1 MLKNYFKIAVRNLLK
16 HKLHTG
22 INLIGLSLGLGV
34 SILIFF
40 FVQFE
45 LSFETFHQD
54 LDRIYRVKTHERID
68 GEMKET
74 YSSPVVLESAFREEF
89 PQIEAITGVTNAD
102 VQAILPDQSTQ
113 NQRIRLVHP
122 DFLKMLNFPLIKGDI
137 SSQLVD
143 KYSVVITEK
152 AAKLYFGSAD
162 PIGQSL
168 QLKMGEDFVD
178 YRVSGLLK
186 NPPANNSIP
195 FEILMPIENM
205 DFFADKESL
214 ASWYNVWGFNLV
226 KLNNPEQVASIHQSM
241 EAFMKKSLG
250 EDYEEGGLYFTLTPL
265 ADMHFAE
272 GAGNGAVQ
280 TTQKSLLWI
289 LSGIAFLVLLIACI
303 NFTTMAIGRAT
314 SRAKEVGVRKTM
326 GASFGQLII
335 QFMMEAFLTT
345 LTASVIGVVLA
356 ELFLPTFNDLFQ
368 KELDIVYGPTQ
379 FGILAGLIVFISGLA
394 GAYPAFFL
402 SGLRPIK
409 VLKGNLSLHFGKQG
423 LRKGLV
429 AFQFFISF
437 LLIATTLIMV
447 NQMNAIQEYD
457 LGFDQEQIL
466 IVDMPD
472 YPSQNFVTSLKE
484 SFRTAESFRQTLV
497 SRTEIASTA
506 LTVAT
511 YGDDAFWQVG
521 FPLEDGTMFSF
532 KVNFVSGDYM
542 ETLGMEL
549 LEGRTINPAVGADS
563 SALIIN
569 EAFAKA
575 FNWEDPTGEMLPR
588 TDFEPHQIIGVVKD
602 FHHASLY
609 QPIEPV
615 MIAKS
620 PMAVFSGITNLM
632 INSSTN
638 PKLLVRAAGG
648 DINQVRSV
656 IEAEW
661 EKQFKGLPLE
671 ISFLDETVEAQYQS
685 DRRLGKM
692 VFIAASLAI
701 LIAAMGLFAMV
712 ALSIA
717 GRTKEIGIRKVL
729 GASSW
734 SISWLFGKEFIV
746 TTLVGVIVALPLSI
760 YLMQGWLD
768 QFAVKGWPSW
778 ISFALLVIG
787 GITFTLA
794 LVYAQSLKASLSNP
808 VNTLKD
814 E

>member
-1 MLKNYFKIAVRNLLK
+1 M
-16 HKLHTG
+16 G
-22 INLIGLSLGLGV
+22 
-34 SILIFF
+34 
-40 FVQFE
+40 FVQE
-45 LSFETFHQD
+45 L
-54 LDRIYRVKTHERID
+54 R
-68 GEMKET
+68 G
-74 YSSPVVLESAFREEF
+74 
-89 PQIEAITGVTNAD
+89 
-102 VQAILPDQSTQ
+102 
-113 NQRIRLVHP
+113 
-122 DFLKMLNFPLIKGDI
+122 
-137 SSQLVD
+137 
-143 KYSVVITEK
+143 
-152 AAKLYFGSAD
+152 
-162 PIGQSL
+162 
-168 QLKMGEDFVD
+168 
-178 YRVSGLLK
+178 RVSDRLYRWG
-186 NPPANNSIP
+186 PA
-195 FEILMPIENM
+195 
-205 DFFADKESL
+205 
-214 ASWYNVWGFNLV
+214 
-226 KLNNPEQVASIHQSM
+226 
-241 EAFMKKSLG
+241 
-250 EDYEEGGLYFTLTPL
+250 LYYQP
-265 ADMHFAE
+265 AYAAIA
-272 GAGNGAVQ
+272 AG
-280 TTQKSLLWI
+280 
-289 LSGIAFLVLLIACI
+289 
-303 NFTTMAIGRAT
+303 IG
-314 SRAKEVGVRKTM
+314 
-326 GASFGQLII
+326 
-335 QFMMEAFLTT
+335 
-345 LTASVIGVVLA
+345 
-356 ELFLPTFNDLFQ
+356 
-368 KELDIVYGPTQ
+368 
-379 FGILAGLIVFISGLA
+379 
-394 GAYPAFFL
+394 
-402 SGLRPIK
+402 
-409 VLKGNLSLHFGKQG
+409 
-423 LRKGLV
+423 
-429 AFQFFISF
+429 
-437 LLIATTLIMV
+437 
-447 NQMNAIQEYD
+447 
-457 LGFDQEQIL
+457 
-466 IVDMPD
+466 
-472 YPSQNFVTSLKE
+472 
-484 SFRTAESFRQTLV
+484 
-497 SRTEIASTA
+497 
-506 LTVAT
+506 
-511 YGDDAFWQVG
+511 
-521 FPLEDGTMFSF
+521 LEDGTMFSF

-569 EAFAKA
+569 EAFARA
-575 FNWEDPTGEMLPR
+575 FNWEDPMGEMLPR

-778 ISFALLVIG
+778 ISFAVLVMG
-787 GITFTLA
+787 GIAFTLA

>member
-1 MLKNYFKIAVRNLLK
+1 MLKNYFKIAVRNLFK

-45 LSFETFHQD
+45 MSFDSFHQD
-54 LDRIYRVKTHERID
+54 LDRIYRVKSFERID
-68 GEMKET
+68 GVIRET
-74 YSSPVVLESAFREEF
+74 YSSPVIVEAAFREEF
-89 PQIEAITGVTNAD
+89 PQIEAISGVTGAD
-102 VQAILPDQSTQ
+102 VQAILPDESTQ
-113 NQRIRLVHP
+113 NQRIRLVNP
-122 DFLKMLNFPLIKGDI
+122 DFLKILTFPLVKGDI
-137 SSQLVD
+137 STQLQD
-143 KYSVVITEK
+143 KFSIVVTEDV
-152 AAKLYFGSAD
+152 AARYFGD
-162 PIGQSL
+162 ENPIGQSI
-168 QLKMGEDFVD
+168 QLKMGEDFMD
-178 YRVSGLLK
+178 YQVTGVLK
-186 NPPANNSIP
+186 NLPANNSIP

-205 DFFADKESL
+205 DFFSDKESL

-226 KLNNPEQVASIHQSM
+226 KLYSPEQVESIHQSM

-250 EDYEEGGLYFTLTPL
+250 EDYEEGGLYFRLTPVEGI
-265 ADMHFAE
+265 HFSE
-272 GAGNGAVQ
+272 GAGNGGIE
-280 TTQKSLLWI
+280 TTKKSLLWI
-289 LSGIAFLVLLIACI
+289 LSGIASLVLLIACI

-314 SRAKEVGVRKTM
+314 TRAKEVGVRKTM
-326 GASFGQLII
+326 GASFSQLIN
-335 QFMMEAFLTT
+335 QFLMEAFLTT
-345 LTASVIGVVLA
+345 LMASILGLILA
-356 ELFLPTFNDLFQ
+356 ELLLPTFNELFQ
-368 KELDIVYGPTQ
+368 KELDILYGPVQ
-379 FGILAGLIVFISGLA
+379 FGILTGLILLISTMA

-409 VLKGNLSLHFGKQG
+409 VLKGNLSIHFGKQG

-437 LLIATTLIMV
+437 LLIASTLIMV
-447 NQMNAIQEYD
+447 NQMSEIRNYD
-457 LGFDQEQIL
+457 LGFVQDQVV

-472 YPSQNFVTSLKE
+472 YPSTSFVTSLKE
-484 SFRTAESFRQTLV
+484 SFRTAETFRQTLS

-511 YGDDAFWQVG
+511 YGDDAFWQVA

-542 ETLGMEL
+542 KTLGMEL
-549 LEGRTINPAVGADS
+549 VEGRELSPLVGADS
-563 SALIIN
+563 SALLIN

-575 FNWEDPTGEMLPR
+575 FNWEDPTGELLPR
-588 TDFEPHQIIGVVKD
+588 TDFEPHQIVGVVKD

-638 PKLLVRAAGG
+638 PKLLIRSSVG
-648 DINQVRSV
+648 DIQQLRGV
-656 IEAEW
+656 IETEW
-661 EKQFKGLPLE
+661 NKMFAGMPLK
-671 ISFLDETVEAQYQS
+671 ISFLDETVEEQYQAEE
-685 DRRLGKM
+685 RLGKM
-692 VFIAASLAI
+692 VFIAASIAI
-701 LIAAMGLFAMV
+701 LIATMGLFAMV
-712 ALSIA
+712 ALSIS

-734 SISWLFGKEFIV
+734 SISWLFGKEFII
-746 TTLVGVIVALPLSI
+746 TTLIGVAIALPLSI

-778 ISFALLVIG
+778 ISFALLGVSGIG
-787 GITFTLA
+787 FTLMI
-794 LVYAQSLKASLSNP
+794 VYAQSYRATQVNP
-808 VNTLKD
+808 VKTLKD

>member
-1 MLKNYFKIAVRNLLK
+1 MLKNYFKIALRNLLK

-45 LSFETFHQD
+45 MSFDSFHQD
-54 LDRIYRVKTHERID
+54 LDRIYRVKSFERID
-68 GEMKET
+68 GEIRET
-74 YSSPVVLESAFREEF
+74 YSSPVIVEAAFREEF
-89 PQIEAITGVTNAD
+89 PQIEAISGVTGAD
-102 VQAILPDQSTQ
+102 VQAILPDESTQ
-113 NQRIRLVHP
+113 NQRIRLVNP
-122 DFLKMLNFPLIKGDI
+122 DFLKILNFPLVKGDI
-137 SSQLVD
+137 SSQLQD
-143 KYSVVITEK
+143 KFSIVVTEEV
-152 AAKLYFGSAD
+152 ATRYFGTEN
-162 PIGQSL
+162 PIGKSI
-168 QLKMGEDFVD
+168 QLKMGEDFVE
-178 YRVSGLLK
+178 YQVTGVLK
-186 NPPANNSIP
+186 NLPENNSIP

-205 DFFADKESL
+205 DFFSDKESL

-226 KLNNPEQVASIHQSM
+226 KLHSPEQVESIHQSM

-250 EDYEEGGLYFTLTPL
+250 ENYEEGGIYFRLTPV
-265 ADMHFAE
+265 ADMHFSE
-272 GAGNGAVQ
+272 GAGNGGIE
-280 TTQKSLLWI
+280 TTKKSLLWI
-289 LSGIAFLVLLIACI
+289 LSGIASLVLLIACI

-314 SRAKEVGVRKTM
+314 TRAKEVGVRKTM
-326 GASFGQLII
+326 GASFGQLIN
-335 QFMMEAFLTT
+335 QFLMEAFLTT
-345 LTASVIGVVLA
+345 LMASILGLILA
-356 ELFLPTFNDLFQ
+356 ELLLPTFNELFQ
-368 KELDIVYGPTQ
+368 KELDIVYGPVQ
-379 FGILAGLIVFISGLA
+379 FGILTGLILFISAMA

-409 VLKGNLSLHFGKQG
+409 VLKGNLSIHFGKQG

-437 LLIATTLIMV
+437 LLIASTLIMV
-447 NQMNAIQEYD
+447 NQMSEIRNYD
-457 LGFDQEQIL
+457 LGFVQDQVV

-472 YPSQNFVTSLKE
+472 YPSTSFVTSLKE
-484 SFRTAESFRQTLV
+484 SFRTAETFRQTLS

-506 LTVAT
+506 LSVAT
-511 YGDDAFWQVG
+511 YGDDAFWQVA

-532 KVNFVSGDYM
+532 KVNFVAGDYL

-549 LEGRTINPAVGADS
+549 VEGRELSPLVGADS
-563 SALIIN
+563 SALLIN

-575 FNWEDPTGEMLPR
+575 FNWEDPTGELLPR
-588 TDFEPHQIIGVVKD
+588 TEFEPHQIVGMVKD

-638 PKLLVRAAGG
+638 PKLLIRSAVG
-648 DINQVRSV
+648 DIQLVRGV
-656 IEAEW
+656 IETEW
-661 EKQFKGLPLE
+661 NKMFAGMPLK
-671 ISFLDETVEAQYQS
+671 ISFLDETVQKQYQAEE
-685 DRRLGKM
+685 RLGKM
-692 VFIAASLAI
+692 VFIAASIAV
-701 LIAAMGLFAMV
+701 LIATMGLFAMV
-712 ALSIA
+712 ALSIS

-734 SISWLFGKEFIV
+734 SISWLFGREFIL
-746 TTLVGVIVALPLSI
+746 TTLIGVIVALPLSI

-768 QFAVKGWPSW
+768 QFEIKGWPSW
-778 ISFALLVIG
+778 ISFALLGIG
-787 GITFTLA
+787 GIGFTL
-794 LVYAQSLKASLSNP
+794 LIVYAQSFRATQLNP
-808 VNTLKD
+808 VKTLKD

>member
-1 MLKNYFKIAVRNLLK
+1 
-16 HKLHTG
+16 
-22 INLIGLSLGLGV
+22 
-34 SILIFF
+34 
-40 FVQFE
+40 
-45 LSFETFHQD
+45 
-54 LDRIYRVKTHERID
+54 
-68 GEMKET
+68 
-74 YSSPVVLESAFREEF
+74 
-89 PQIEAITGVTNAD
+89 
-102 VQAILPDQSTQ
+102 
-113 NQRIRLVHP
+113 
-122 DFLKMLNFPLIKGDI
+122 
-137 SSQLVD
+137 
-143 KYSVVITEK
+143 
-152 AAKLYFGSAD
+152 
-162 PIGQSL
+162 
-168 QLKMGEDFVD
+168 
-178 YRVSGLLK
+178 
-186 NPPANNSIP
+186 
-195 FEILMPIENM
+195 
-205 DFFADKESL
+205 
-214 ASWYNVWGFNLV
+214 
-226 KLNNPEQVASIHQSM
+226 
-241 EAFMKKSLG
+241 
-250 EDYEEGGLYFTLTPL
+250 
-265 ADMHFAE
+265 
-272 GAGNGAVQ
+272 
-280 TTQKSLLWI
+280 
-289 LSGIAFLVLLIACI
+289 
-303 NFTTMAIGRAT
+303 
-314 SRAKEVGVRKTM
+314 M

-569 EAFAKA
+569 EAFARA
-575 FNWEDPTGEMLPR
+575 FNWEDPMGEMLPR

-701 LIAAMGLFAMV
+701 LIAAMGLFVMV

-778 ISFALLVIG
+778 ISFAVLVMG
-787 GITFTLA
+787 GIAFTLA